1 MRRERKGF
9 EKWDL
14 VYSKRLL
21 QEYEKL
27 CKPQKR
33 GYSYRCVVGA
43 AIGLLFLSNINS
55 FSAQNCFTYTSH
67 STTIY
72 DETNKRA
79 NKRVILLRVMK
90 LLHGEKNPLIT
101 VVEFQTKKGD

>member
-14 VYSKRLL
+14 VHSKRLL
-21 QEYEKL
+21 HEYGKL
-27 CKPQKR
+27 CKRHKR

-67 STTIY
+67 STIY
-72 DETNKRA
+72 DENNKRV
-79 NKRVILLRVMK
+79 NKRVILFRLRK
-90 LLHGEKNPLIT
+90 SLHAEKNPLIT